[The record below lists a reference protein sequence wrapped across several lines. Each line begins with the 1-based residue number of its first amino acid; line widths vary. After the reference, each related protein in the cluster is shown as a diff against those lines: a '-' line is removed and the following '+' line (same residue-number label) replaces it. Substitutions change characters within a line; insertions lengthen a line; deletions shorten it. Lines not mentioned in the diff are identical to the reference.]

1 MLTVPAETKIYVYT
15 AHVDMRRSIDGL
27 VVMLADTY
35 RLNPQTGDLFIFTN
49 KSKNR
54 IKLLFWD
61 RNGFVLYYKKLNR
74 GRFNYSR
81 YIQDQT
87 IMISTNQLQ
96 ALLMGLD
103 FYLIGTFQ
111 SEINHDF
118 FNFF

>member
-1 MLTVPAETKIYVYT
+1 MLTVSAEAKIYVYT
-15 AHVDMRRSIDGL
+15 EHVDMRRSIDGL

-35 RLNPQTGDLFIFTN
+35 KLNPQTGDLYIFTN
-49 KSKNR
+49 KSKNK

-61 RNGFVLYYKKLNR
+61 RNGFVLYYKKLER

-87 IMISTNQLQ
+87 ILISTKQLQ

-103 FYLIGTFQ
+103 FYLVGKYQ
-111 SEINHDF
+111 HEICHDF
-118 FNFF
+118 F